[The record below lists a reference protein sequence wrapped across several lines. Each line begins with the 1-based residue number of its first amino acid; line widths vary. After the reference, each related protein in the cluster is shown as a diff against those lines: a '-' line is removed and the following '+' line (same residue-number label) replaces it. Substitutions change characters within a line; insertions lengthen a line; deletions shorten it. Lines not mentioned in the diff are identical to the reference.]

1 MDMKLTVE
9 FPENELVSFSDEILD
24 TTSTASLKKFEHN
37 LEILIKRAKQTGKI
51 DKFVLIRQDD
61 FFPTDWEWRV
71 LSKNTN
77 LEKECT
83 SLSYELKKAYA
94 LEQIGIEPYLEIK
107 GMKVPTTSH
116 EQTTQALSQIDDKT
130 FGSVLLPSR
139 FRSTK
144 HFTVNTPLGVTGD
157 YNTFVKTNRN
167 YIIMDDIST
176 FLKSPYAYSVSYHDA
191 YLDISHESLPI
202 SKDAVVLINDEKYKK
217 IMSNEKVANE
227 LAQRRIIRF
236 KGDEN
241 KAINM
246 ILTEMGALPSKNA
259 YYDNEIYDILDTSM
273 QELAEENSLFFDKNH
288 GGKLNLGNG
297 HFSNYYDEKNQ
308 DYEEALK
315 EFMCFLRDKFPHQ
328 QDLFPEY
335 LTFTQSNCME
345 IVETLGTAD
354 LLEAINEYNESASN
368 RLIQTL
374 KEYKQDRKN
383 ITPEIHQQ
391 FVQTIALIND
401 FYKNNTDFETDETRF
416 QTEEAIQRF
425 LQGETVSKQLEAA
438 REVSKLLPEIAKTTI
453 QDGTIN
459 LEEFVVTAINKGISR
474 EDIENGEAEEYKRRN
489 IDIEKQREGGE
500 N

>member
-1 MDMKLTVE
+1 MDMKLSMG

-24 TTSTASLKKFEHN
+24 TTSTTSLKKFEHN
-37 LEILIKRAKQTGKI
+37 LEILIKRAKQAGKI
-51 DKFVLIRQDD
+51 DKFVLIREDD

-77 LEKECT
+77 LEKVCT
-83 SLSYELKKAYA
+83 PLSYELKKAYA
-94 LEQIGIEPYLEIK
+94 LEQIGIEPYMEIM
-107 GMKVPTTSH
+107 GMKVPNTSDN
-116 EQTTQALSQIDDKT
+116 QITQALSQINDKT
-130 FGSVLLPSR
+130 FGSVVLPSR

-144 HFTVNTPLGVTGD
+144 HFTVNTALGVTGD
-157 YNTFVKTNRN
+157 YNTFVKINRD

-191 YLDISHESLPI
+191 YLDISHESLSI
-202 SKDAVVLINDEKYKK
+202 SKDAVVLIDDEKYKK

-227 LAQRRIIRF
+227 LAQRRIVRF
-236 KGDEN
+236 KGDES

-259 YYDNEIYDILDTSM
+259 YYDSEIYDILDTSM
-273 QELAEENSLFFDKNH
+273 QELAEENGLFFDKNH
-288 GGKLNLGNG
+288 GGELNLGNG

-315 EFMCFLRDKFPHQ
+315 EFISFLRKKFPQQ

-335 LTFTQSNCME
+335 LKFTPTNSME

-368 RLIQTL
+368 RVIETL
-374 KEYKQDRKN
+374 EEYKEDRKN

-391 FVQTIALIND
+391 FVETIALIND
-401 FYKNNTDFETDETRF
+401 FYKSNTDFETDEIRF
-416 QTEEAIQRF
+416 LTEEAIQRF
-425 LQGETVSKQLEAA
+425 LQGETVSEQLEAA
-438 REVSKLLPEIAKTTI
+438 REIWQLLPQIAETTI

-459 LEEFVVTAINKGISR
+459 LEEFVVTAIKQGISR
-474 EDIENGEAEEYKRRN
+474 EDIENSKAEEYKRRN

>member
-1 MDMKLTVE
+1 MKLSIE

-37 LEILIKRAKQTGKI
+37 LKILIKRAKQAGKI

-83 SLSYELKKAYA
+83 LLSYELKKAYA
-94 LEQIGIEPYLEIK
+94 LEQIGINPYMEIM
-107 GMKVPTTSH
+107 GIKVPNISD
-116 EQTTQALSQIDDKT
+116 EQITQALSQIDKT
-130 FGSVLLPSR
+130 LGSVLLPSR

-227 LAQRRIIRF
+227 LAQKRIIRF

-273 QELAEENSLFFDKNH
+273 RKLAEENNLFFDKNH
-288 GGKLNLGNG
+288 GGELKLGNG

-315 EFMCFLRDKFPHQ
+315 EFISFLRRRFPQQ
-328 QDLFPEY
+328 QDLFPEH

-345 IVETLGTAD
+345 IVQTLGTAN

-368 RLIQTL
+368 RVIQTL

-401 FYKNNTDFETDETRF
+401 FYKNNTDFETDETRV

-425 LQGETVSKQLEAA
+425 LQGETVSEQLEAA
-438 REVSKLLPEIAKTTI
+438 REVWQLLPQIAETTI
-453 QDGTIN
+453 QAGTIN
-459 LEEFVVTAINKGISR
+459 LEEFVVTAIHQGISR
-474 EDIENGEAEEYKRRN
+474 EDVENSKAEEYKRRN
-489 IDIEKQREGGE
+489 INIEKQREGGE